1 MAYKTPEALDMAV
14 KNAAKASPMD
24 TNKAISSFY
33 SDRLLCRIFSNPSAS
48 FLLKGGQSI
57 LARTIDARMTR
68 DVDLLAE
75 EMSLDNA
82 LKELKRLASVDL
94 NDFITFEFLEAKPIK
109 AEDEYRS
116 GLNVIFSVYLG
127 NKKVQPISIDL
138 VVDDIPQ
145 ESFDVISP
153 VDRITLPDIPV
164 FDYKV
169 YVVESAL
176 ADKFCAIRETH
187 NGRASSRTKDLIDIV
202 VYANEEAVDANALLR
217 RLQIE
222 CRARHLTV
230 PKEFAVPQEWYEVL
244 AGSFAKTARAT
255 KAAEQ
260 YQRLEDAE
268 RLAQSL
274 FNPILS
280 GDAEGKTWNCRTM
293 EWE

>member
-1 MAYKTPEALDMAV
+1 MAYKTPEALGMAV

-116 GLNVIFSVYLG
+116 GLNVLFNVYLG

-169 YVVESAL
+169 YVAESAL

-202 VYANEEAVDANALLR
+202 VYANKEKVDANALLR

-222 CRARHLTV
+222 CSARHLAI

-244 AGSFAKTARAT
+244 AGSFTKSARTT

-268 RLAQSL
+268 HLAQKL

-280 GDAEGKTWNCRTM
+280 GAAEGKTWNCHTM